1 MAAVGIWSFAS
12 ALLLGSFGFLLT
24 GELGDRRLLL
34 PGAST
39 DGHYQ
44 MELGCNECHG
54 SAFAGESA
62 LESACVRCHGP
73 ELTAAENSH
82 PKSKFTDPRNADRV
96 ARLDARRCVT
106 CHREHWPQ
114 GTGELGV
121 SVQQDHCSTCHA
133 DIGRER
139 ASHAALSWSSCASVG
154 CHRFHDNRAS
164 REKYL
169 VEHAGEAAFLPSPT
183 SEVTAG
189 SGSVAAAV
197 AANAATSAAESAAAA
212 LATSAAPVAAAA
224 PAVAAASGS
233 APLAP
238 RALSAADAD
247 APGEIELGS
256 DDLAA
261 WAASAHAKSGVN
273 CRGCHESE
281 GSFRKSVPTSTCGR
295 CHADERAGWVSG
307 KHGLREGLGLEAM
320 RPELARQP
328 MQANAPDEA
337 LSCSS
342 CHRDHGFDRQRAA
355 VESCQGCHADD
366 HTRAYAQS
374 PHARLWQQE
383 LAGMAPPGSGVSC
396 ATCHLPRLPHAS
408 GRERVQHNPNDNLRP
423 RDKMIRG
430 VCLDCHGLGFSIDA
444 LADEALV
451 ERNFAGTPVVH
462 VPSIDWAVAR
472 ARAQAN
478 QAGRGA
484 PGSPPPE
491 PWRTP

>member
-1 MAAVGIWSFAS
+1 MAAVGIWSFAG
-12 ALLLGSFGFLLT
+12 ALLLGSFGFLLS

-34 PGAST
+34 PGSST

-121 SVQQDHCSTCHA
+121 SVQQDHCSVCHA

-169 VEHAGEAAFLPSPT
+169 IEHAGEAAFLPSPT
-183 SEVTAG
+183 PERAAG
-189 SGSVAAAV
+189 GAAAAV
-197 AANAATSAAESAAAA
+197 AANMAASAE
-212 LATSAAPVAAAA
+212 AAPR
-224 PAVAAASGS
+224 P
-233 APLAP
+233 
-238 RALSAADAD
+238 LSAADAD
-247 APGEIELGS
+247 APDEIEFGS
-256 DDLAA
+256 EDLAA
-261 WAASAHAKSGVN
+261 WAASAHAANGIN
-273 CRGCHESE
+273 CRGCHEAE

-307 KHGLREGLGLEAM
+307 KHGLRDGLGLEAM

-328 MQANAPDEA
+328 MQANAPDAA

-355 VESCQGCHADD
+355 VDSCQGCHADD
-366 HTRAYAQS
+366 HTRAYGDSA
-374 PHARLWQQE
+374 HARLWQKEQ
-383 LAGMAPPGSGVSC
+383 AGTAPPGSGVSC

-408 GRERVQHNPNDNLRP
+408 GRERVQHNQNDNLRP

-430 VCLDCHGLGFSIDA
+430 VCLDCHGLAFSIDA

-451 ERNFAGTPVVH
+451 ERNFAGTPRVH

-491 PWRTP
+491 PWRSP